1 MRVECVT
8 VRHRQDSVVGTSEV
22 QRLRNAAA
30 THCVASLTHQPKES
44 DT

>member
-22 QRLRNAAA
+22 LRLRNAAA